1 MNISDCVMI
10 ILLLTNFSLLASSRL
25 DACIRI
31 ITFQGILIAFL
42 PILAV
47 REAHTAFSYHPYF
60 LALVILAVKGILF
73 PILLKYT
80 LRSVKV
86 RREIE
91 PFVGYGASIIIGV
104 FAMVF
109 SFWVCREIPI
119 HDKMLSASALP
130 IAIFTIF
137 SGLFMIV
144 SRVKAITQAIGYI
157 VFENGIYVFGS
168 ALLIEQSFLVELG
181 VIFDVFVMVF
191 ILGIMTFHINRAF
204 DHINTAR
211 FGSGRNRGK
220 LKSSRRMTD

>member
-1 MNISDCVMI
+1 MNISDCLMI
-10 ILLLTNFSLLASSRL
+10 ILLLSNLSLLASSRL

-31 ITFQGILIAFL
+31 ITFQGIIIAFL

-47 REAHTAFSYHPYF
+47 RETNTVFSYYPYL
-60 LALVILAVKGILF
+60 LALVILTVKGILF
-73 PILLKYT
+73 PVLLKHT
-80 LRSVKV
+80 LRSVNV

-104 FAMVF
+104 TAMAL
-109 SFWVCREIPI
+109 SFWACTHIPI
-119 HDKMLSASALP
+119 HGAMLSASALP
-130 IAIFTIF
+130 VAIFTIF
-137 SGLFMIV
+137 CGLFMTV

-181 VIFDVFVMVF
+181 IIFDVFVMVF

-211 FGSGRNRGK
+211 LEK
-220 LKSSRRMTD
+220 K